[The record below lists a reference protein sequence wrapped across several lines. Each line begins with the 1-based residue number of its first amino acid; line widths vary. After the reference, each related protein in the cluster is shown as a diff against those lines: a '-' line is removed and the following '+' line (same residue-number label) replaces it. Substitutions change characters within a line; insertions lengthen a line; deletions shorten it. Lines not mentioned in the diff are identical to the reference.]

1 MSSKYK
7 LVIAA
12 LVGLAVLAVFL
23 IPSLGLFAPGEDG
36 ETGLVDEQFKPTED
50 PYAVYQQAL
59 AEGSPIVIEFYARW

>member
-23 IPSLGLFAPGEDG
+23 IPSLGLFAPAED
-36 ETGLVDEQFKPTED
+36 EEKVLADEQFKPTED
-50 PYAVYQQAL
+50 PYAVYQQAM